1 MWADCAG
8 CRQPFGARVIFSP
21 PVKVLIVLASLAAT
35 FVFFW
40 SVLAHDAE
48 DIAAECF
55 HYVSASDRF
64 RCACDGS
71 LADTELRRALPRH
84 TMTTMR

>member
-1 MWADCAG
+1 M
-8 CRQPFGARVIFSP
+8 IFSP

-55 HYVSASDRF
+55 HYVSARDRF
-64 RCACDGS
+64 LCACDCS
-71 LADTELRRALPRH
+71 LADTELRRALPRR
-84 TMTTMR
+84 TTTTMP

>member
-55 HYVSASDRF
+55 HYVRASDRF
-64 RCACDGS
+64 LCASDCS
-71 LADTELRRALPRH
+71 LADIELRRALPRR

>member
-8 CRQPFGARVIFSP
+8 CQQPFGARVIFSP

-55 HYVSASDRF
+55 HYVRASDRF
-64 RCACDGS
+64 LCAWDCS
-71 LADTELRRALPRH
+71 LADTELRRALPRR
-84 TMTTMR
+84 TTTTMP